1 MKAGQSSSG
10 PSWWVSL
17 MPFVILIVT
26 LATVIRAFEG
36 DALGGP
42 GQVALLFASGI
53 AVAISMFFYKTPW
66 SLFEE
71 AICENVKTA
80 GQAILIL
87 ILIGAI
93 SGSWMVSGVVPM
105 LICYGLK
112 VITPGIFLLA
122 ACIICALVSVMT
134 GSSWTTIATLG
145 VALVGIGTA
154 LGYSPGW
161 TAGAIISGAYFGD
174 KISPL
179 SDTTVLASS
188 MAGTPL
194 FRHIRYMLITT
205 VPSILI
211 ACTVFLIVSLCH
223 KSPDAAKTTQF
234 AQALRETF
242 HISPWLLIVPVI
254 TGVLVA
260 RKVPAIITLFVS
272 AMTAGI
278 CAIIAQPEIVWG
290 VAHAG
295 EDCTYQSLGFM
306 DGFKGLFTAF
316 STSTSVDTGDASLNE
331 LVATRGMKG
340 MLDTVFLIL
349 CAGTFGGTL
358 KASGMIQSLT
368 DAITSRISSRTAMVS
383 ATSVTG
389 ICSNMMTGDQFLSII
404 LTSSLY
410 KKLYDDRGFDSS
422 LLSRTVE
429 DSTTVTSVLIPWNSC
444 GMTQSTVLK
453 VPTIDYLPYCIFNLL
468 SPLMTI
474 FIAAVGYKIALREQ
488 DSAKPSI

>member
-1 MKAGQSSSG
+1 MKEGRSSSR

-17 MPFVILIVT
+17 IPFLILVAT
-26 LATVIRAFEG
+26 LAVVIKAFEG

-42 GQVALLFASGI
+42 GQVALLLASGTV
-53 AVAISMFFYKTPW
+53 VAISMFFYKAPW
-66 SLFEE
+66 SLFED

-122 ACIICALVSVMT
+122 ACIICALVSLMT

-154 LGYSPGW
+154 LGYNPGW

-211 ACTVFLIVSLCH
+211 ASTIFLVVSLCH
-223 KSPDAAKTTQF
+223 GTADAGRTTQF
-234 AQALRETF
+234 AESLMETF
-242 HISPWLLIVPVI
+242 HISPWLLVVPVA

-260 RKVPAIITLFVS
+260 KRVPAIITLFLS
-272 AMTAGI
+272 AMMAGI
-278 CAIIAQPEIVWG
+278 CALMAQPEIVWG
-290 VAHAG
+290 LAHAG
-295 EDCTYQSLGFM
+295 EDTAYHGLSFM

-316 STSTSVDTGDASLNE
+316 STSTSIDTGDATLND
-331 LVATRGMKG
+331 LVATRGMQG

-368 DAITSRISSRTAMVS
+368 DAITGRIRSRTSMVT

-410 KKLYDDRGFDSS
+410 KKLYDDRGFDSCM
-422 LLSRTVE
+422 LSRTVE

-468 SPLMTI
+468 SPLMTV
-474 FIAAVGYKIALREQ
+474 FIAAIGYKIALKEKTE
-488 DSAKPSI
+488 SSPTI

>member
-1 MKAGQSSSG
+1 MNAGENSAR

-17 MPFVILIVT
+17 IPFAILIAT
-26 LATVIRAFEG
+26 LFAVIRVFEG

-42 GQVALLFASGI
+42 GQVALLFAAGV
-53 AVAISMFFYKTPW
+53 AVAISMLFYKVPW
-66 SLFEE
+66 KPFED
-71 AICENVKTA
+71 AICENIRTA

-122 ACIICALVSVMT
+122 ACLICALVSLMT

-145 VALVGIGTA
+145 VALVGIGSA
-154 LGYSPGW
+154 LGYNPGW

-211 ACTVFLIVSLCH
+211 ACTVFLVVSLCH
-223 KSPDAAKTTQF
+223 DTPDASRTTQF
-234 AQALRETF
+234 AQALKDTF

-260 RKVPAIITLFVS
+260 RKVPAIITLFIS
-272 AMTAGI
+272 SMLAGI
-278 CAIIAQPEIVWG
+278 CAIVAQPEIVWE
-290 VAHAG
+290 VAHPGAG
-295 EDCTYQSLGFM
+295 GAYQGLGFL

-316 STSTSVDTGDASLNE
+316 SVSTSIDTGDASLNE
-331 LVATRGMKG
+331 LVATRGMQG
-340 MLDTVFLIL
+340 MLDTIFIIL

-368 DAITSRISSRTAMVS
+368 DALTRHIGSRTAMVS

-410 KKLYDDRGFDSS
+410 KKLYDDRGYESC

-444 GMTQSTVLK
+444 GMTQSAVLK

-474 FIAAVGYKIALREQ
+474 FIAAIGYKIVIREQ
-488 DSAKPSI
+488 GKTDTSI

>member
-1 MKAGQSSSG
+1 MKEGKSSLR

-17 MPFVILIVT
+17 MPFIILVIT
-26 LATVIRAFEG
+26 LAIVIKAFEG

-42 GQVALLFASGI
+42 GQVALLFASGVV
-53 AVAISMFFYKTPW
+53 VAISMFFYKAPW
-66 SLFEE
+66 RVFEE
-71 AICENVKTA
+71 AICENIKTA

-154 LGYSPGW
+154 LGYNPGW

-194 FRHIRYMLITT
+194 FKHIRYMLITT
-205 VPSILI
+205 VPSIAI
-211 ACTVFLIVSLCH
+211 ASAVFLIVSLCH
-223 KSPDAAKTTQF
+223 HAPDAGRTTQF
-234 AQALRETF
+234 AESLRQTF

-260 RKVPAIITLFVS
+260 KKVPAIITLFIS
-272 AMTAGI
+272 AMSAGI

-295 EDCTYQSLGFM
+295 EEGAYQSLGFM
-306 DGFKGLFTAF
+306 DGFKGIFTAF
-316 STSTSVDTGDASLNE
+316 CTSTSVDTGDASLNE
-331 LVATRGMKG
+331 LVSTRGMKG

-368 DAITSRISSRTAMVS
+368 DAITRGIRSRTAMVT

-453 VPTIDYLPYCIFNLL
+453 VPTLDYIPYCIFNLL

-474 FIAAVGYKIALREQ
+474 FIAAIGYKIIQKQNET
-488 DSAKPSI
+488 PSEI

>member
-1 MKAGQSSSG
+1 MNLPDQARR

-17 MPFVILIVT
+17 IPFIILVAT
-26 LATVIRAFEG
+26 LAVVIKVFEG

-42 GQVALLFASGI
+42 GQVALLFAAGI
-53 AVAISMFFYKTPW
+53 ASAIAMIFYGTPW
-66 SLFEE
+66 REIE
-71 AICENVKTA
+71 DAICENIRTA

-87 ILIGAI
+87 VMIGAI
-93 SGSWMVSGVVPM
+93 AGSWMVSGVVPM

-112 VITPGIFLLA
+112 VITPKIFLFA
-122 ACIICALVSVMT
+122 ACLICALVSLMT

-145 VALVGIGTA
+145 VALIGIGTA
-154 LGYSPGW
+154 LGFSPGW

-194 FRHIRYMLITT
+194 FKHIRYMLITT
-205 VPSILI
+205 VPSFSI
-211 ACTVFLIVSLCH
+211 AALVFLLVSIFHHC
-223 KSPDAAKTTQF
+223 PDASQTIQF
-234 AQALRETF
+234 SEALGESF
-242 HISPWLLIVPVI
+242 HISPWLLVVPVF

-260 RKVPAIITLFVS
+260 KRVPALITLFLS
-272 AMTAGI
+272 ALAAGI
-278 CAIIAQPEIVWG
+278 CALIAQPEIIWG

-295 EDCTYQSLGFM
+295 EGGTYAGLSFM
-306 DGFKGLFTAF
+306 DGFKGLFTAYC
-316 STSTSVDTGDASLNE
+316 TDTAVETGNESLNE
-331 LVATRGMKG
+331 LVSTGGMKG
-340 MLDTVFLIL
+340 MLNTIFLIL
-349 CAGTFGGTL
+349 CAGAFGGTL
-358 KASGMIQSLT
+358 NASGMIRSLT
-368 DAITSRISSRTAMVS
+368 DSITSHLRRRTPMVA

-404 LTSSLY
+404 LTTSLY
-410 KKLYDDRGFDSS
+410 RNLYDEKGYDSC

-453 VPTIDYLPYCIFNLL
+453 VATLDYLPYCIFNIL
-468 SPLMTI
+468 SPLMTV
-474 FIAAVGYKIALREQ
+474 FISFIGYKIAR
-488 DSAKPSI
+488 KPQTA